1 LESIPGSH
9 KHLKIRA
16 QDCCDFGIDS
26 QTPTTWLDLIH
37 SQTMAFLTDILREYN
52 CKVLYV
58 GKGRLQVYCLG
69 EFVSWEEGQRGE
81 EEGEVELSIIF
92 NSYWI
97 ISRKDMKCHVRLFQ
111 PRERVCREAK
121 NSSCPNCVTQQN

>member
-1 LESIPGSH
+1 MS
-9 KHLKIRA
+9 
-16 QDCCDFGIDS
+16 
-26 QTPTTWLDLIH
+26 
-37 SQTMAFLTDILREYN
+37 FLTEFLRDYK

-58 GKGRLQVYCLG
+58 GKGRLQVYCIGVYNRGVCELG
-69 EFVSWEEGQRGE
+69 GRTEGGGE

-111 PRERVCREAK
+111 PRESV
-121 NSSCPNCVTQQN
+121 